1 MLNSQ
6 EQPYPVSAELVAM
19 QDVDVGMSFN
29 SLLTIPLAC
38 SRRLNAIQLRSTASQ
53 KQKEELG
60 YSRTCHVQRS
70 ILNARTAL
78 ELPLNEHPGTEVRV
92 SGAGLVDSHTLGNEP
107 LELVE
112 VLLAALVEIPQL
124 EVLLDEVRVGAVGDV
139 VLK

>member
-1 MLNSQ
+1 MLISQ
-6 EQPYPVSAELVAM
+6 EHPCLVFVELDAM
-19 QDVDVGMSFN
+19 QDVDVGKSFN
-29 SLLTIPLAC
+29 SLLIISLSCSHRLVATQPL
-38 SRRLNAIQLRSTASQ
+38 STALQ
-53 KQKEELG
+53 KQKEELV
-60 YSRTCHVQRS
+60 YSKTPHVQRS
-70 ILNARTAL
+70 ILNGRAAL
-78 ELPLNEHPGTEVRV
+78 ELTLNEHPGTEVRV